1 MRLADLP
8 AGAVIL
14 TGSVVTAVEAR
25 ELRGDDLLDVNGTA
39 VTVTGTD
46 PHDVPGI
53 TRIPVSYRPYDNDT
67 VRTERWTVPDT
78 TRFTPRRLLRT
89 NKITC
94 GLCEPGTNTH
104 DVLIDRVTEGW
115 VQSWVCDAHLR
126 LS

>member
-8 AGAVIL
+8 AGAVIM

-25 ELRGDDLLDVNGTA
+25 ELREDDLLDVNGTA
-39 VTVTGTD
+39 VTVTGTGHLD
-46 PHDVPGI
+46 FPGM
-53 TRIPVSYRPYDNDT
+53 TRVPVSYRPYDNDT

-78 TRFTPRRLLRT
+78 TRFTPRQLLRT
-89 NKITC
+89 DKVTC

-115 VQSWVCDAHLR
+115 VQVWVCDAHLC